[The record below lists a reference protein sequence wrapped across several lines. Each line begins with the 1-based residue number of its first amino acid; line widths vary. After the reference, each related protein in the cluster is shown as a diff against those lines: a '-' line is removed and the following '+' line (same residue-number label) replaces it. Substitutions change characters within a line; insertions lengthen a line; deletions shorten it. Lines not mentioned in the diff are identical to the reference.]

1 MSYEIEET
9 GDLTR
14 RATVQVPPDDFKETV
29 DDILRDIAEDAD
41 IEGFRDGNVP
51 LRRIRKQ
58 YGRQAQQQAIEQAV
72 RNKLEEIAEDLGD
85 RLLHIGQPEVT
96 DVPQEN
102 EEGPLVFE
110 IDIELRPE
118 LDPVGYLG
126 LEIERPEPEA
136 SSDDV
141 DEQIERLREQQ
152 ADLEPLQFRTEIQEG
167 DVVTLDIEP
176 VDDDVDAEQL
186 QANDVQTEVGSGQ
199 LLPEIEEALI
209 GAEPDSTL
217 TVDLDAGDNFPIE
230 DLRGETVQLRVTIR
244 NVQTKVLPD
253 LNDEF
258 AKQTGQA
265 ETLLELRSNIRD
277 EVTEAKGHRADH
289 IAEENLMDELIELH
303 DFDIPPKFL
312 DQQLE
317 RSVDQRKQQLQQQGI
332 DLDQIELDE
341 SELRDQIRDEVE
353 RSVKSEFI
361 LLAIAEKEGLD
372 VNEADLDEFFEH
384 RAQHNPQVSAEQ
396 LRQVYQQDE
405 QRWQQVQYQAL
416 MEKTR
421 SFLLDEADV
430 EEGEWPDEPGPGAA
444 PAPGM

>member
-14 RATVQVPPDDFKETV
+14 RATVQVPPEDFKETV

-72 RNKLEEIAEDLGD
+72 REKLEEIAEDLGD

-102 EEGPLVFE
+102 QEGPLVFE

-199 LLPEIEEALI
+199 LLPEIEQELV

-217 TVDLDAGDNFPIE
+217 TVDLDAGENFPIE

-244 NVQTKVLPD
+244 SVQTKVLPD

-372 VNEADLDEFFEH
+372 VNESDLDEFFEH

-421 SFLLDEADV
+421 SFLLDEAEV